1 MFDNI
6 GEGKL
11 LYLSKFARTAIANYY
26 RLSGLHNRNL
36 FSPL

>member
-1 MFDNI
+1 MSDHI
-6 GEGKL
+6 GEGNL

-26 RLSGLHNRNL
+26 RLSGLRNRNL